1 MGIRNT
7 VLAAAALN
15 TAAPATKEDRAPA
28 EFYLNIGIETGD
40 PQFPFLDLHKSGI
53 ALDRVPEHEIRGDAD
68 TPWKQFAASQDA
80 LKAAMMQEAETL
92 QPGETRV
99 IARDED
105 TGICIQ
111 LRRVNLTKNEQ
122 PVVAVQLNGLSF
134 RRPE

>member
-53 ALDRVPEHEIRGDAD
+53 ALDRVPEHEIRGDERPLHYCD
-68 TPWKQFAASQDA
+68 IHRSHP
-80 LKAAMMQEAETL
+80 
-92 QPGETRV
+92 RHHR
-99 IARDED
+99 IR
-105 TGICIQ
+105 
-111 LRRVNLTKNEQ
+111 EQ
-122 PVVAVQLNGLSF
+122 H
-134 RRPE
+134 RRPSLAWPAYHGIRVHDPSVHGI